1 MIFTTFLASEELDI
15 LYIIQEKKKN
25 VSGERGKSRINNF
38 FIMTWADA
46 DAFLQHLMQVPLWEG
61 KAKPTYREMKW
72 SVSTHQWHNA
82 KHAADKP
89 AVAFK

>member
-1 MIFTTFLASEELDI
+1 
-15 LYIIQEKKKN
+15 
-25 VSGERGKSRINNF
+25 
-38 FIMTWADA
+38 MTWADA
-46 DAFLQHLMQVPLWEG
+46 DAFLQHLTQVPLWEG

-72 SVSTHQWHNA
+72 SVFTHQWHNA